1 MVAAGAAADALE
13 APDPVAAAAME
24 AEEAQDPT
32 TTTAAA
38 WPLELFVVELL
49 NKAHRARENSQW
61 VRQRLERAAD
71 SSGTISLQDAVH
83 IAQSPYRNTE
93 RSIVHS
99 LQYASARVGPAM
111 AADILDY
118 TEQYRDHLRAERL
131 QDPPSCTDSDTEDRV
146 SSPI

>member
-13 APDPVAAAAME
+13 APDPVAAAVPEA
-24 AEEAQDPT
+24 AEEQDPAA
-32 TTTAAA
+32 AAA

-99 LQYASARVGPAM
+99 LQYASARVGPTM

-131 QDPPSCTDSDTEDRV
+131 QDPPSSSDSDTEDRV